1 MNGFKALEKY
11 DVSGVGS
18 DVRDLV
24 NACNRGDKDSWQEF
38 YSRYLSLVHCAVRR
52 FSRSDEL
59 EDVSQEVFIQLFK
72 ALRDYDEEKSLEAY
86 IMEIARRVAIG
97 RFRRATAFKRGGPNR
112 EPSVDSS
119 RDGDLQ
125 RGFCS
130 SASAENQEM
139 LLIRAEETKFLRFAL
154 NAISEACKK
163 LLGFRYDQGL
173 SYQEISALLGTKEAT
188 LRVQVARCLSSLST
202 HYGRAASMEV
212 LKK

>member
-1 MNGFKALEKY
+1 
-11 DVSGVGS
+11 
-18 DVRDLV
+18 
-24 NACNRGDKDSWQEF
+24 
-38 YSRYLSLVHCAVRR
+38 VHCAVRR

>member
-1 MNGFKALEKY
+1 LEKY
-11 DVSGVGS
+11 DVSGAGS

-38 YSRYLSLVHCAVRR
+38 YSRYLPLVHCAVRR
-52 FSRSDEL
+52 FSRSVEL

-72 ALRDYDEEKSLEAY
+72 ALRDFDETKSLEAY

-112 EPSVDSS
+112 ESSVDSS

-130 SASAENQEM
+130 SAFAENQET
-139 LLIRAEETKFLRFAL
+139 LLIRAEETKILRFAL
-154 NAISEACKK
+154 SAISEACKK

-188 LRVQVARCLSSLST
+188 LRVQAARCLSSLST

-212 LKK
+212 HKR

>member
-1 MNGFKALEKY
+1 M
-11 DVSGVGS
+11 SGAGS

-38 YSRYLSLVHCAVRR
+38 YSRYLPLVHCAVRR
-52 FSRSDEL
+52 FSPSDEL

-72 ALRDYDEEKSLEAY
+72 ALRDFDESKSLEAY

-97 RFRRATAFKRGGPNR
+97 RFRRATAFKRGGRNR
-112 EPSVDSS
+112 ESS
-119 RDGDLQ
+119 LDTWRDGDLQ

-139 LLIRAEETKFLRFAL
+139 FLIRAEETNFLRFAL